1 MDMLPALSRSTAD
14 LLTSLFRIASVISLV
29 FMDTPMVDAQ
39 SNRAPKTAAEKFKNV
54 SVLSDMPADQMGK
67 VMNMMSASLGV
78 NCSFCHEGTN
88 FAKEGV
94 GHKDAGRKM
103 ISMTLGLNKEFFG
116 GKTEVT
122 CNTCHQGKTK
132 PASNVEL
139 TQAKPIFHVHQ
150 PQIKP
155 SVDDILAKHIQAIGG
170 KQKLESIKSRHVIA
184 KRREPHG
191 GSEPEE
197 LWQTANGLTRMVTQY
212 GSVSV
217 VEGFDGSQAWKR
229 ANENGIELKPDEAE
243 QIKLE
248 AVIAFGGNIPSS
260 YSELAFLS
268 ADRIEEHDVIVISGL
283 SPLKMQERLSFDS
296 QTGLLRRRISSVAT
310 LLGDFEYQVD
320 YEDYQEFGGVL
331 QPTKIRFAVPNIT
344 WTREIAKIEMNI
356 EIDESIFRPR

>member
-1 MDMLPALSRSTAD
+1 M
-14 LLTSLFRIASVISLV
+14 ISLV
-29 FMDTPMVDAQ
+29 FLDAPTVDAQ
-39 SNRAPKTAAEKFKNV
+39 PNHAPKTSAEKFKNV
-54 SVLSDMPADQMGK
+54 WVLSDMPADQMGK

-122 CNTCHQGKTK
+122 CNTCHQGKSK
-132 PASNVEL
+132 PVSNVEL
-139 TQAKPIFHVHQ
+139 TQAKPIVRIHQ
-150 PQIKP
+150 PQFQP
-155 SVDDILAKHIQAIGG
+155 SADDILAKHIQAVGG
-170 KQKLESIKSRHVIA
+170 KQKLDSIKNRHVIA
-184 KRREPHG
+184 KRREIHG

-197 LWQTANGLTRMVTQY
+197 LWQTSNGLTRMVTQY

-229 ANENGIELKPDEAE
+229 VNENAIELKPDEAE

-248 AVIAFGGNIPSS
+248 AVIAFGSNMHTM
-260 YSELAFLS
+260 YSEFAFQS
-268 ADRIEEHDVIVISGL
+268 ADRIEDREVIVLSGL
-283 SPLKMQERLSFDS
+283 NPSKMPERLSFDS
-296 QTGLLRRRISSVAT
+296 QTGLLRRRVLSVAT
-310 LLGDFEYQVD
+310 LLGEFEYQVD
-320 YEDYQEFGGVL
+320 YVEYQEFGGIL

-344 WTREIAKIEMNI
+344 WTREVTKIEINT
-356 EIDESIFRPR
+356 EIDESIFRLR

>member
-1 MDMLPALSRSTAD
+1 
-14 LLTSLFRIASVISLV
+14 
-29 FMDTPMVDAQ
+29 MVHAEPNQ
-39 SNRAPKTAAEKFKNV
+39 TPKTAAEKFKNV

-103 ISMTLGLNKEFFG
+103 ISMTLGLNKEFFA

-122 CNTCHQGKTK
+122 CNTCHQGKAK
-132 PASNVEL
+132 PVSNVEL
-139 TQAKPIFHVHQ
+139 TRAKPIVGIHQ
-150 PQIKP
+150 PQTTP
-155 SVDDILAKHIQAIGG
+155 SVDEILAKHIQAIGG
-170 KQKLESIKSRHVIA
+170 KQKLDSIKSRHVIA

-217 VEGFDGSQAWKR
+217 VEGFDGSKAWKR

-248 AVIAFGGNIPSS
+248 AVIAFSSNIHTV
-260 YSELAFLS
+260 YSEFAFQS
-268 ADRIEEHDVIVISGL
+268 ADRIEDRDVNVLSGL
-283 SPLKMQERLSFDS
+283 NPLKMPERLSFDS

-320 YEDYQEFGGVL
+320 YEDYQEFGGIL

-344 WTREIAKIEMNI
+344 WTREIAKIEMNP
-356 EIDESIFRPR
+356 EIDESMFRSR

>member
-1 MDMLPALSRSTAD
+1 MDFCHALSHCIANVSTR
-14 LLTSLFRIASVISLV
+14 LFRNGFVISLG
-29 FMDTPMVDAQ
+29 FMLTPTVEAQ
-39 SNRAPKTAAEKFKNV
+39 PNHVPKKASEKFKKV
-54 SVLSDMPADQMGK
+54 SVLSEMPADQMGK
-67 VMNMMSASLGV
+67 VMNLMSASLGV

-122 CNTCHQGKTK
+122 CNTCHRGKIK
-132 PASNVEL
+132 PVSNVEL
-139 TQAKPIFHVHQ
+139 TQAKAIARIHQ

-155 SVDDILAKHIQAIGG
+155 KADDILNKHIQAIGG
-170 KQKLESIKSRHVIA
+170 KQKLESIKNRQVIA

-197 LWQTANGLTRMVTQY
+197 LWQTANGLSRMVTQY

-248 AVIAFGGNIPSS
+248 AVIAFGIHMNSI
-260 YSELAFLS
+260 YSELVFHS
-268 ADRIEEHDVIVISGL
+268 ADRIEDRDVILLSGL
-283 SPLKMQERLSFDS
+283 NPLKMPERLFFDS
-296 QTGLLRRRISSVAT
+296 KTGLLQRRISSVAT
-310 LLGDFEYQVD
+310 LLGEFEYQVD
-320 YEDYQEFGGVL
+320 YEEYKEFGGIL

-344 WTREIAKIEMNI
+344 WTREVTNIATNI
-356 EIDESIFRPR
+356 EIDESVFRSR